1 MARKLDL
8 MDVKQI
14 IRLHL
19 DGQSNRK
26 ISRTLGINRNT
37 VNSYIQL
44 VKSLDIP
51 ANKLLEMDICE
62 LEELFP
68 AKTTINNRRYDEL
81 MQYLDSLKTEVNKPG
96 FTLLYHYNEY
106 IEKVENPYS
115 YTQFVEH
122 YNRGIARLRVL

>member
-26 ISRTLGINRNT
+26 LSRTLGINRNT
-37 VNSYIQL
+37 VNHYLRL

-51 ANKLLEMDICE
+51 ADKLLEMDIGA
-62 LEELFP
+62 LEKLFP
-68 AKTTINNRRYDEL
+68 IKTTINNRRYDEL

-96 FTLLYHYNEY
+96 FTLLYHYRALLKTTYFSKIYFYLNFFL
-106 IEKVENPYS
+106 V
-115 YTQFVEH
+115 
-122 YNRGIARLRVL
+122 